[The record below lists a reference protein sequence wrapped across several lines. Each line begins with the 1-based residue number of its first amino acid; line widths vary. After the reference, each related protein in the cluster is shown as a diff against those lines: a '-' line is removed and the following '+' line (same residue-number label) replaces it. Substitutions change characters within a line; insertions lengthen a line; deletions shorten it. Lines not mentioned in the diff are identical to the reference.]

1 MAGEPSYHQPP
12 ASPRQQPLDPG
23 VWPVIRQSAARLA
36 RREDEFVR
44 QLHYDVTELIPR
56 SAVPPELDLRAFCGR
71 MVQMLL
77 WAALTDQRP
86 AVVVDTLRQTGAQN
100 WFEGFPDAQ
109 YASVAHALVQ
119 TIQYLS
125 GDSWS
130 TSTGSAW
137 ISFFLWMQPHM
148 LFGARQA
155 AAQDAAAREA
165 AAREAAAQR
174 AAAEWEAARVER
186 LSRDA
191 RGGHTNVVGEVNFER
206 VAPLLDEDD
215 EDVGLGQ
222 LMLNMT
228 RNPLQRPPT
237 PPPD

>member
-1 MAGEPSYHQPP
+1 MAGEPSYYQPT
-12 ASPRQQPLDPG
+12 SPRQQPLDPG

-44 QLHYDVTELIPR
+44 QLHYDVSGLIPE
-56 SAVPPELDLRAFCGR
+56 SAVPPELDMRVFCRR

-77 WAALTDQRP
+77 WAALTDQGP
-86 AVVVDTLRQTGAQN
+86 AIVIDTLRQTGAQN

-109 YASVAHALVQ
+109 YASMAHALVQ

-125 GDSWS
+125 RDNWS

-137 ISFFLWMQPHM
+137 ISFFMWIQPH
-148 LFGARQA
+148 LLGGARQA

-186 LSRDA
+186 LSRDS
-191 RGGHTNVVGEVNFER
+191 RGGHTNVVGEVNLER

-215 EDVGLGQ
+215 EDTGYGQ
-222 LMLNMT
+222 IMLSMT

-237 PPPD
+237 QPPE